1 MRNDTADKRSII
13 REMIPCSGVE
23 LQCLSQ
29 SVSQPPY
36 LRGRGQLLFFT
47 SGRYSSQ
54 MGAAAYGYLV
64 VGKAFDRDSSS
75 MKRY

>member
-1 MRNDTADKRSII
+1 MSSRKRKILTLEFSVRVTDVHSVPVPI
-13 REMIPCSGVE
+13 
-23 LQCLSQ
+23 Q

-47 SGRYSSQ
+47 FGRYSSQ

-64 VGKAFDRDSSS
+64 VGKAFNRDSSR